1 MIVYLVCYAAS
12 LLLALSR
19 HYLLSGAGLLA
30 AAVYLYASD
39 YIRSGNLLHLRGIFA
54 LSFVGG
60 QGLACMKLSYLSQAW
75 SARTWLGLL
84 AAFAGFYLA
93 FYYLEAFSG
102 EASVRVGGHSGAV
115 QRRGLESYAGTVFF
129 CAVALAVVSAGCFAI
144 EAVYMGY
151 IPLLLRGVPHAY
163 SYFHVTGLHYLTVS
177 CVLVPALSVI
187 YFCIEGGRSRG
198 RLVCMLLADAAAVAI
213 PLLCVSR
220 SQLLFAV
227 LLALI
232 TYMQMEHQLN
242 PIYVVFALAGLIM
255 LYILLT
261 IARSHDTAYLNT
273 VFEMKRH
280 LPIFVTQPY
289 IYIANNYDN
298 FDCLVKGLVKHSWG
312 MKMLA
317 PFWTLTGLKFLVPSL
332 TAFPYYVTKEELT
345 TLTMFYDAYYDFG
358 VIGVFVF
365 SALLGAAAY
374 LLMRMMR
381 QVQNPITYLLYAQ
394 FVLYMLLSFFTTWF
408 SNPSTWFYF
417 AVTAVVAFLV
427 SHKVIV
433 SG

>member
-75 SARTWLGLL
+75 SAGTWLGLL

-227 LLALI
+227 LL
-232 TYMQMEHQLN
+232 
-242 PIYVVFALAGLIM
+242 
-255 LYILLT
+255 
-261 IARSHDTAYLNT
+261 
-273 VFEMKRH
+273 
-280 LPIFVTQPY
+280 IFVTQPY

-365 SALLGAAAY
+365 SVLLGAAAY

-394 FVLYMLLSFFTTWF
+394 FALYMLLSFFTTWF

>member
-1 MIVYLVCYAAS
+1 MIVYLLCYAAS

-30 AAVYLYASD
+30 AAGYLYASD
-39 YIRSGNLLHLRGIFA
+39 YLRSGNLLHLRGIFA

-75 SARTWLGLL
+75 SLVTWLGFL

-93 FYYLEAFSG
+93 FYFLENFSG
-102 EASVRVGGHSGAV
+102 EVSVRAAGHTGAV
-115 QRRGLESYAGTVFF
+115 QRRGLEAYAGTVFF
-129 CAVALAVVSAGCFAI
+129 CAVALTLISAGCFAI

-198 RLVCMLLADAAAVAI
+198 RMIGMLLADAAAIAI

-232 TYMQMEHQLN
+232 TYIQMEHRLN
-242 PIYVVFALAGLIM
+242 PLYVIFALAGLVAF
-255 LYILLT
+255 YIVLT
-261 IARSHDTAYLNT
+261 IARSHDTSYLNT

-280 LPIFVTQPY
+280 LPIFLTQPY

-298 FDCLVKGLVKHSWG
+298 FDCLVRGIVKHSWG
-312 MKMLA
+312 MKMLM

-332 TAFPYYVTKEELT
+332 TAFPLYVTKEELT
-345 TLTMFYDAYYDFG
+345 TLTIFYDAYYDFG

-365 SALLGAAAY
+365 SALLGAVAY

-381 QVQNPITYLLYAQ
+381 QVQNPVTYLLYAQ
-394 FVLYMLLSFFTTWF
+394 FALYLLLSFFTTWF

-417 AVTAVVAFLV
+417 AVTAVLALLV
-427 SHKVIV
+427 SHKVA
-433 SG
+433 GR

>member
-1 MIVYLVCYAAS
+1 MEKLEVRHVSKAFDGRSVLEDVSLTLREGELVCLLGVSGGGKSTLFNIISGLLQPDAGQVFLDGEEVTGRPGKISYMLQKD
-12 LLLALSR
+12 LLLP
-19 HYLLSGAGLLA
+19 Y
-30 AAVYLYASD
+30 
-39 YIRSGNLLHLRGIFA
+39 
-54 LSFVGG
+54 
-60 QGLACMKLSYLSQAW
+60 
-75 SARTWLGLL
+75 RTI
-84 AAFAGFYLA
+84 
-93 FYYLEAFSG
+93 
-102 EASVRVGGHSGAV
+102 VDN
-115 QRRGLESYAGTVFF
+115 
-129 CAVALAVVSAGCFAI
+129 VAL
-144 EAVYMGY
+144 
-151 IPLLLRGVPHAY
+151 PLLLRGVPHAY

-232 TYMQMEHQLN
+232 TYIQMEHQLN
-242 PIYVVFALAGLIM
+242 PIYVVFALAGLIV

-273 VFEMKRH
+273 VFEMKRP

-358 VIGVFVF
+358 IIGVFIF
-365 SALLGAAAY
+365 SAILGAAAY

-394 FVLYMLLSFFTTWF
+394 FALYMLLSFFTTWF

-417 AVTAVVAFLV
+417 AVTAVVTFLV
-427 SHKVIV
+427 SHKVA
-433 SG
+433 GR

>member
-1 MIVYLVCYAAS
+1 MAVYLVCYIIS
-12 LLLALSR
+12 FILAR
-19 HYLLSGAGLLA
+19 QHFYMLSGLVLITA
-30 AAVYLYASD
+30 ALWLYIKD
-39 YIRSGNLLHLRGIFA
+39 YRETGNLIHLRGLFC
-54 LSFVGG
+54 LFFVGG
-60 QGLACMKLSYLSQAW
+60 QGISCFKLSRLQTDWDLRTWVCLGLAVLTFWIVFEVLHRIYDGW
-75 SARTWLGLL
+75 SAADMQSVYRFYASAESPLQAKRLL
-84 AAFAGFYLA
+84 HSMAALVVISFLA
-93 FYYLEAFSG
+93 FFFEAWKLGFVPLFS
-102 EASVRVGGHSGAV
+102 
-115 QRRGLESYAGTVFF
+115 Y
-129 CAVALAVVSAGCFAI
+129 
-144 EAVYMGY
+144 
-151 IPLLLRGVPHAY
+151 GVPHAY

-242 PIYVVFALAGLIM
+242 PIYVVFALAGLIV

-289 IYIANNYDN
+289 IYVANNYDN

-317 PFWTLTGLKFLVPSL
+317 PFWTLTGLKFLVPTL

-394 FVLYMLLSFFTTWF
+394 FALYMLLSFFTTWF

-427 SHKVIV
+427 SHKIA
-433 SG
+433 GR

>member
-75 SARTWLGLL
+75 SAGTWLGLL
-84 AAFAGFYLA
+84 AAFSGFYLA

-129 CAVALAVVSAGCFAI
+129 CAVALVGGI
-144 EAVYMGY
+144 GR
-151 IPLLLRGVPHAY
+151 LLRDRGGLYGLYSAAAPWSSACLFLFPCDRASLSDGVLCAG
-163 SYFHVTGLHYLTVS
+163 SGALCDLFLHR
-177 CVLVPALSVI
+177 
-187 YFCIEGGRSRG
+187 GRSQPGTAGVYASG
-198 RLVCMLLADAAAVAI
+198 RCSGGGDSASVRVALPASVCGTVGIDYLHADGTPAESD
-213 PLLCVSR
+213 LR
-220 SQLLFAV
+220 
-227 LLALI
+227 
-232 TYMQMEHQLN
+232 
-242 PIYVVFALAGLIM
+242 VFALAGLIV

-358 VIGVFVF
+358 RNWRVRF

-374 LLMRMMR
+374 LLMRNGLCGRVRR
-381 QVQNPITYLLYAQ
+381 Q
-394 FVLYMLLSFFTTWF
+394 
-408 SNPSTWFYF
+408 
-417 AVTAVVAFLV
+417 AVRQR
-427 SHKVIV
+427 
-433 SG
+433 

>member
-12 LLLALSR
+12 LLLALGR

-30 AAVYLYASD
+30 AAAYLYASD

-75 SARTWLGLL
+75 SAGTWLGLL

-102 EASVRVGGHSGAV
+102 EASVRV
-115 QRRGLESYAGTVFF
+115 
-129 CAVALAVVSAGCFAI
+129 GCFAI

-242 PIYVVFALAGLIM
+242 PIYVVFALAGLIV

-317 PFWTLTGLKFLVPSL
+317 PFWTLTGLKFLVPTL

-394 FVLYMLLSFFTTWF
+394 FALYMLLSFFTTWF

-427 SHKVIV
+427 SHKIA
-433 SG
+433 GR